1 MTLRPATPAD
11 FAFIRG
17 LAGHPDNAPF
27 LTDEDETGLAAYLPD
42 PSARLLIWQERGQ
55 SAGYALF
62 CGVGD
67 PSGTVELRRLALAST
82 GGGRGAGFVR
92 HLIDH
97 AFTVL
102 NAQKLWLD
110 ASGENAR
117 AAHLYAKLG
126 FVPEGR
132 QRAHWY
138 RPALGRNVDVLLFGM
153 LRDKWQ
159 ALPAR

>member
-1 MTLRPATPAD
+1 MSLRPATAAD
-11 FAFIRG
+11 FAFIRA

-27 LTDEDETGLAAYLPD
+27 VTDEDEAGLAAYLPD
-42 PSARLLIWQERGQ
+42 PSARLLIWQEQGTP
-55 SAGYALF
+55 AGYALF
-62 CGVGD
+62 CGVAD
-67 PSGTVELRRLALAST
+67 PSGTVELRRLALAVT
-82 GGGRGAGFVR
+82 GHGRGAGFVR

-97 AFTVL
+97 AFADL
-102 NAQKLWLD
+102 GARKLWLD

-117 AAHLYAKLG
+117 AAHLYTSLG

-153 LRDKWQ
+153 LRDEWL

>member
-1 MTLRPATPAD
+1 MLRPATPDD
-11 FAFIRG
+11 FAFIRA

-27 LTDEDETGLAAYLPD
+27 LTDEDEAGLAAYLTD
-42 PSARLLIWQERGQ
+42 PSARLLIWEDEAGK
-55 SAGYALF
+55 GYALF

-67 PSGTVELRRLALAST
+67 RSGTVELRRLALDGT
-82 GGGRGAGFVR
+82 GHGRGAGFVR
-92 HLIDH
+92 HLVDH
-97 AFTVL
+97 AFGPL
-102 NAQKLWLD
+102 GAQKLWLD

-153 LRDKWQ
+153 LRDEWQ
-159 ALPAR
+159 RLPPNS